1 MDTLL
6 LKRCWILVSS
16 MKNMDCVVDMLE
28 CLCSVDGAEW
38 NQETR
43 GRYFRNLVQRRVTA
57 PELNRLSEEQRNL
70 LKSGNATEEQIKELV
85 DNIYPDGRYPVHA
98 YMQPLLKLGL
108 VKIDFEDHKKLIIT
122 ERGHQ
127 LLEGKITDEE
137 MMIQALTDWKYPR
150 TREDVYDPEWKG
162 YNIRPLMATIAVI
175 ERVNQAD
182 ERNGM
187 KPNGITFDEFMVYLM
202 TMYSCGQLND
212 RVRTLEWLHYKEKW
226 IGKSAHDQKMQEDS
240 EKIMQEFTP
249 VKRDTLRTYRY
260 VILNALEKTGLFEI
274 DYQNRRINLN
284 KEKEIIYHQ
293 LLEKHGCK
301 AY

>member
-1 MDTLL
+1 MNTLL
-6 LKRCWILVSS
+6 LKKCWILVTG
-16 MKNMDCVVDMLE
+16 MKNMNCAADMLDCIQKLE
-28 CLCSVDGAEW
+28 GKRWDK
-38 NQETR
+38 ETKK
-43 GRYFRNLVQRRVTA
+43 RYFANLIQRGIVS
-57 PELNRLSEEQRNL
+57 PEYNRLSEEQRGL
-70 LKSGNATEEQIKELV
+70 LKSGNATEEQVMKWIEEL
-85 DNIYPDGRYPVHA
+85 YPVNSPIRA
-98 YMQPLLKLGL
+98 YVQFLTKLGL

-162 YNIRPLMATIAVI
+162 YNIRPMMATIAVI
-175 ERVNQAD
+175 EQVNQRD

-187 KPNGITFDEFMVYLM
+187 EPNGITFDEFMVYLM
-202 TMYSCGQLND
+202 TMYSCGQIDD
-212 RVRTLEWLHYKEKW
+212 RVRTLEWLHFTEKK

-240 EKIMQEFTP
+240 KKIMQEFASIKSES
-249 VKRDTLRTYRY
+249 VKSYRY
-260 VILNALEKTGLFEI
+260 GIFNALEKTGLFVI
-274 DYQNRRINLN
+274 DYPNKRINLN

>member
-6 LKRCWILVSS
+6 LKKCWILVTG
-16 MKNMDCVVDMLE
+16 MKNMNCAADMLDCIQKLE
-28 CLCSVDGAEW
+28 GKRWDK
-38 NQETR
+38 ETKK
-43 GRYFRNLVQRRVTA
+43 RYFANLIQRGIVS
-57 PELNRLSEEQRNL
+57 PEYNRLSEEQRAL
-70 LKSGNATEEQIKELV
+70 LKSGNATEEQVMKWIEEL
-85 DNIYPDGRYPVHA
+85 YPVNSPIRA
-98 YMQPLLKLGL
+98 YVQFLTKLGL
-108 VKIDFEDHKKLIIT
+108 VKIDFEDNRKLMIT

-162 YNIRPLMATIAVI
+162 YNIRPMMATIAVI

-187 KPNGITFDEFMVYLM
+187 EPNGITFDEFMVYLM
-202 TMYSCGQLND
+202 TMYSCGQID
-212 RVRTLEWLHYKEKW
+212 KRVRILERLHYKEKQNE
-226 IGKSAHDQKMQEDS
+226 KSAYDQKMQEDS
-240 EKIMQEFTP
+240 RKIMQEFAP
-249 VKRDTLRTYRY
+249 IKSESVKSYRY
-260 VILNALEKTGLFEI
+260 VIFNALEKTGLFVI
-274 DYQNRRINLN
+274 DYSNKRINLN
-284 KEKEIIYHQ
+284 KEKETVCHQ

>member
-6 LKRCWILVSS
+6 LKKCWILVTG
-16 MKNMDCVVDMLE
+16 MKNMNCAADMLDCIQKLE
-28 CLCSVDGAEW
+28 GKRWDK
-38 NQETR
+38 ETKK
-43 GRYFRNLVQRRVTA
+43 RYFANLIQRGIVS
-57 PELNRLSEEQRNL
+57 PEYNRLSEEQRAL
-70 LKSGNATEEQIKELV
+70 LKSGNATEEQVMKWIEEL
-85 DNIYPDGRYPVHA
+85 YPVNSPIRA
-98 YMQPLLKLGL
+98 YVQFLTKLGL
-108 VKIDFEDHKKLIIT
+108 VKIDFEDNRKLMIT

-162 YNIRPLMATIAVI
+162 YNIRPMMATIAVI

-187 KPNGITFDEFMVYLM
+187 EPNGITFDEFMVYLM
-202 TMYSCGQLND
+202 TMYSCGQID
-212 RVRTLEWLHYKEKW
+212 KRVRILERLHYKEKQNE
-226 IGKSAHDQKMQEDS
+226 KSAYDQKMQEDS
-240 EKIMQEFTP
+240 RKIMQEFAP
-249 VKRDTLRTYRY
+249 IKSESVKSYRY
-260 VILNALEKTGLFEI
+260 VIFNALEKTGLFVI
-274 DYQNRRINLN
+274 DYSNKRINLN
-284 KEKEIIYHQ
+284 KDKETIYHQ

>member
-6 LKRCWILVSS
+6 FKKCWILVSS

-57 PELNRLSEEQRNL
+57 PELNHLSEEQRNL

-127 LLEGKITDEE
+127 FLEGKITDQE

-150 TREDVYDPEWKG
+150 TKEDVYDPEWKG
-162 YNIRPLMATIAVI
+162 YNIRPMMATIAVI
-175 ERVNQAD
+175 EQVNQRD

-187 KPNGITFDEFMVYLM
+187 EPNGITFDEFMVYLM
-202 TMYSCGQLND
+202 TMYSCGQIND
-212 RVRTLEWLHYKEKW
+212 RVRTLEWLHYKEKQ
-226 IGKSAHDQKMQEDS
+226 IGKSAHDQKMQED
-240 EKIMQEFTP
+240 EKIIMKEFAP
-249 VKRDTLRTYRY
+249 IKSESVKSYRY
-260 VILNALEKTGLFEI
+260 GIFNALEKTGLFVI
-274 DYQNRRINLN
+274 DYSNKRINLN
-284 KEKEIIYHQ
+284 KEKETISHQ

>member
-6 LKRCWILVSS
+6 LKKCWIFVTS
-16 MKNMDCVVDMLE
+16 MKNMDCAADMLSCIQKLE
-28 CLCSVDGAEW
+28 GERWS
-38 NQETR
+38 QKMKKQ
-43 GRYFRNLVQRRVTA
+43 YFLNLVQKGIVS
-57 PELNRLSEEQRNL
+57 PECNRLSQEQRTL
-70 LKSGNATEEQIKELV
+70 LKSGNATEEQVKALIAER
-85 DNIYPDGRYPVHA
+85 YPNGRYPVHA

-127 LLEGKITDEE
+127 LLEGKISGEE

-162 YNIRPLMATIAVI
+162 YNIRPMMATIAVI

-187 KPNGITFDEFMVYLM
+187 EPNGITFDEFMVYLM
-202 TMYSCGQLND
+202 TMYSCGQIDD
-212 RVRTLEWLHYKEKW
+212 RARTLEWLHFTEKK

-240 EKIMQEFTP
+240 GKIMQEFASIKSES
-249 VKRDTLRTYRY
+249 VKSYRY
-260 VILNALEKTGLFEI
+260 GIFNALEKTGLFEI

-284 KEKEIIYHQ
+284 KEKETIYHQ

>member
-1 MDTLL
+1 M
-6 LKRCWILVSS
+6 SS

-57 PELNRLSEEQRNL
+57 PELNHLSEEQRTL
-70 LKSGNATEEQIKELV
+70 LKSGDATEEQIKELV

-162 YNIRPLMATIAVI
+162 YNIRPMMATIAVI
-175 ERVNQAD
+175 EQVNQRD

-202 TMYSCGQLND
+202 TMYSCGQIND
-212 RVRTLEWLHYKEKW
+212 RVRTLEWLHLAEKK
-226 IGKSAHDQKMQEDS
+226 IGKSAHNQKMQEDS
-240 EKIMQEFTP
+240 GKIMQEFASIKSES
-249 VKRDTLRTYRY
+249 VKSYRY
-260 VILNALEKTGLFEI
+260 GIFNALEKTGLFVI
-274 DYQNRRINLN
+274 DYSNKRINLN